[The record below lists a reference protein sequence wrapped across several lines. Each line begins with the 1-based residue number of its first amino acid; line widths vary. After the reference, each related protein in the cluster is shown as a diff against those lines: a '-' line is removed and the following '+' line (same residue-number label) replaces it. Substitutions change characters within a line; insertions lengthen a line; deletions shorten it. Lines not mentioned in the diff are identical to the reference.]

1 MHFERMK
8 LHFLI
13 DYWAGNRIYGKNL
26 NQANENKQWKSM
38 ECLFVHFFCRKGKT
52 LIELREKT
60 QSKDKN
66 QNQLNFSELNFIIH
80 CTIYL
85 PRVWGCYWLYL
96 STRTVK
102 VPGLKW
108 FCGST
113 IPDCCS
119 CCCRDRWSIA
129 DCRLDGTIPMCVK
142 GVVALPCRLAAAPNK
157 VRLGGCGWGWCSACE
172 VMGELSD
179 IAMDWGDNPGTNP
192 EWVAWQLL
200 RSTGL

>member
-8 LHFLI
+8 LHFLTEYREI
-13 DYWAGNRIYGKNL
+13 ECMVKIFII
-26 NQANENKQWKSM
+26 NENKQWKSM
-38 ECLFVHFFCRKGKT
+38 ECLFVHFFFRKGKT
-52 LIELREKT
+52 VREPKVKNT
-60 QSKDKN
+60 WSKEKN
-66 QNQLNFSELNFIIH
+66 QKQLNISKIH
-80 CTIYL
+80 CSNYL
-85 PRVWGCYWLYL
+85 PRVLCCYWLYL
-96 STRTVK
+96 SIRTVT

-129 DCRLDGTIPMCVK
+129 DCRLDGTIPICVK
-142 GVVALPCRLAAAPNK
+142 GVVALPWRLAAAPNK
-157 VRLGGCGWGWCSACE
+157 VRLGGWGWGWCSACE